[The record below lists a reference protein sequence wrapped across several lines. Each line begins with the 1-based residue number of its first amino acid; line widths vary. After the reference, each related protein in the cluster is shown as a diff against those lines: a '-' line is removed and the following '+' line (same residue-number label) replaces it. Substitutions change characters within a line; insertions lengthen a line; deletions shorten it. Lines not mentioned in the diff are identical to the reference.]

1 MSVQSVKLF
10 FHMNVHKKHSDATLL
25 CTDLQNIL
33 QLKYVTEFMWPL
45 LQNQA
50 VS

>member
-1 MSVQSVKLF
+1 
-10 FHMNVHKKHSDATLL
+10 MNVHKKHADATIP

-33 QLKYVTEFMWPL
+33 RLKYSTEFMWPL